1 MLIPTTQIGGV
12 NRQVMYTIQIF
23 DIQHNVYMGRGEPKS
38 NNSPEAVVDE
48 DRKKTRAWCAK

>member
-12 NRQVMYTIQIF
+12 NRQVMYTMQPF
-23 DIQHNVYMGRGEPKS
+23 DVQDNVYMRRGEPRS

-48 DRKKTRAWCAK
+48 DSKKTRAWCAK